1 MDGWRERLSIELD
14 YPWAP
19 ATEVEKQG
27 LALLDDLENDVR
39 SPLIGV
45 MIPIEGEGNLV
56 GDPPET
62 VSTSPSF
69 FPGEIWFD

>member
-1 MDGWRERLSIELD
+1 MG
-14 YPWAP
+14 
-19 ATEVEKQG
+19 TGQ
-27 LALLDDLENDVR
+27 LDDLENDVR